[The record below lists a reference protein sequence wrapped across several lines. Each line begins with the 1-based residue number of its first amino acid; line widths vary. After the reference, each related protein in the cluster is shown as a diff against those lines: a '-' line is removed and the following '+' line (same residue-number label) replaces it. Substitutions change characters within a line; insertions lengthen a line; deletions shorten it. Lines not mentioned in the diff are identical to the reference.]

1 MQSLMTTIKKLKE
14 GAKKPYS
21 VPLECVIT
29 SRSDVIRYKTG
40 GISKTMLFVSL
51 CDATGYIKGSVYD
64 IHKFDD
70 IEDGE
75 GVYMKN
81 YIMKSESC
89 LVITSKTHVME
100 RGKMS
105 VPEEL
110 VRESVLLTRP
120 ATPPPIDVSLV
131 KKSPVKSTVTV
142 TGKISQDE
150 AVRTVDVGGEDVDV
164 RNVTL
169 SDKNCSVRMALWK
182 EQTRSDVH
190 PGDYITA
197 TNCIVKDYQGELQLT
212 CTPRTT
218 IKKQEPPE
226 EKHEMTIV
234 AFIPGGIHMQVAIEG
249 SDTFY
254 NIDKDILATF
264 LAVTQNELKSALKEA
279 VPLKVTAT
287 VLNKTIIAVEEA

>member
-1 MQSLMTTIKKLKE
+1 MVVAIYDINSYYCCGIVLLQMTTIKKLKE

-64 IHKFDD
+64 IHRFDD

-131 KKSPVKSTVTV
+131 KKSPVQSTVTV
-142 TGKISQDE
+142 TGKISQ
-150 AVRTVDVGGEDVDV
+150 VGHYLRKHIFDGF
-164 RNVTL
+164 L
-169 SDKNCSVRMALWK
+169 HKLPLFFNCN
-182 EQTRSDVH
+182 
-190 PGDYITA
+190 Y
-197 TNCIVKDYQGELQLT
+197 
-212 CTPRTT
+212 
-218 IKKQEPPE
+218 
-226 EKHEMTIV
+226 
-234 AFIPGGIHMQVAIEG
+234 
-249 SDTFY
+249 
-254 NIDKDILATF
+254 
-264 LAVTQNELKSALKEA
+264 
-279 VPLKVTAT
+279 
-287 VLNKTIIAVEEA
+287 